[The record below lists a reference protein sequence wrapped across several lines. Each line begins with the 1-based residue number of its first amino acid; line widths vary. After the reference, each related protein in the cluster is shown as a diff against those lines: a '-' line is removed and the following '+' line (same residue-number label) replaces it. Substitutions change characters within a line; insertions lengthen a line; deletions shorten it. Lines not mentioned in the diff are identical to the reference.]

1 MQALLEALPNSETK
15 SVKLQNILF
24 ATDFSEASSAIMPLV
39 AALARRY
46 GSRIY
51 MFHSME
57 PASFITSSPES
68 RQYME
73 RESCA
78 NVARERL
85 RILAHGKMFSELR
98 TIPIVRC
105 GPPIH
110 QLENIIEDKEI
121 DLVVVGTHGRQGIK
135 RLFLGSYAEEVAR
148 HLRCP
153 VLTVGP
159 NAFQH
164 NLIVHGVKNILY
176 ATDMSPE
183 SWSALEHARLFASG
197 PDAAVR
203 FLHVLPQSTGV
214 NPQARML
221 LEPLTHELHKTVR
234 AAGFPSAN
242 CVVDFG
248 STAEVILRHA
258 IEMSADLIV
267 MGVRRTFGLER
278 FVSENV
284 AYGVMVGA
292 SCPVL
297 TVREKSE

>member
-1 MQALLEALPNSETK
+1 MQALLEALPINKPTK
-15 SVKLQNILF
+15 SIKLKNILF
-24 ATDFSEASSAIMPLV
+24 ATDFSEASSAIMPVV

-46 GSRIY
+46 GARIY

-57 PASFITSSPES
+57 PSSCTTSSPES

-85 RILAHGKMFSELR
+85 RILAHGKMFSDLR

-105 GPPIH
+105 GPPIN
-110 QLENIIEDKEI
+110 QLENVIDDKEI

-135 RLFLGSYAEEVAR
+135 RLVLGSYAQDVCR

-153 VLTVGP
+153 VMTVGP

-164 NLIVHGVKNILY
+164 KMNMDIRNVLY

-183 SWSALEHARLFASG
+183 SWSALELARFFTSNR
-197 PDAAVR
+197 DVAVR

-214 NPQARML
+214 NPQAKIL
-221 LEPLTHELHKTVR
+221 LEPLSHEFEQAVHES
-234 AAGFPSAN
+234 GFPVAE
-242 CVVDFG
+242 CVIDFG
-248 STAEVILRHA
+248 STVDVILRHA
-258 IEMSADLIV
+258 TAMSADLIV
-267 MGVRRTFGLER
+267 MGVRESFGIADFLP
-278 FVSENV
+278 SNV

-292 SCPVL
+292 GCPVL
-297 TVREKSE
+297 TVRE